1 MIYNNDFAVLLYYA
15 HIKCKDKKIQ
25 APAVLS
31 GLHSNFL
38 HTLSENNHSK
48 VEYQN
53 SYWLQR
59 KDV

>member
-31 GLHSNFL
+31 GLYSNFL

-53 SYWLQR
+53 SY
-59 KDV
+59 